1 MDWKILLKVVI
12 LMCLFALSPGR
23 ELNVRAK
30 LKSDL
35 AVYNHTLATILV
47 EYAAA
52 VYMTDTFELF
62 TWTCSICDDLTKGFE
77 MIELIVD
84 VQYCLQAFVGVDPNI
99 NAIVVAFRGSTTSI
113 QNWVED
119 LYWKQLDLDYPGM
132 DGAMVH
138 HGFYNCYNDSTI
150 RSSALNAVKEA
161 KMFYEDY
168 QIMVTGHSMGG
179 ALAAF
184 FALDLTVN
192 FGAED
197 IQVMTFGQ
205 PRMGNAAF
213 ATGYNERVPNT
224 IRVTHGHDI
233 VPHLPPYFSLFPSK
247 TYHHFPRE
255 VWLYNIGLGS
265 LVYTVEKVCD
275 GSGEDPN
282 CSRSVA
288 GNSISDHLTY
298 YGIRLGNEES
308 VSCRI
313 VLDPRVSSYATQDLN
328 GNVILS
334 RDLYASVLR
343 INSDHTD
350 QIKPL

>member
-1 MDWKILLKVVI
+1 MDWKNLLKVVI
-12 LMCLFALSPGR
+12 LMCLFSLSPGR

-62 TWTCSICDDLTKGFE
+62 TWTCSICDDLTRGFE

-99 NAIVVAFRGSTTSI
+99 KAIVVAFRGSTTSI
-113 QNWVED
+113 MNWVED
-119 LYWKQLDLDYPGM
+119 LYWKQLDFDYPGM
-132 DGAMVH
+132 DGAMV
-138 HGFYNCYNDSTI
+138 TT
-150 RSSALNAVKEA
+150 LP
-161 KMFYEDY
+161 Y
-168 QIMVTGHSMGG
+168 QVPCT
-179 ALAAF
+179 F
-184 FALDLTVN
+184 CWFLDKLPYTNIQVN
-192 FGAED
+192 FGAEE

-213 ATGYNERVPNT
+213 ATGYSERVPNT

-275 GSGEDPN
+275 GSGEDPT
-282 CSRSVA
+282 CSRSVT

-308 VSCRI
+308 VSCSI
-313 VLDPRVSSYATQDLN
+313 VLDPRVSSYATQYVN